1 MTDQQFEVLP
11 EESDDTVDR
20 VDQIEPKQG
29 RTRDGKVDIDIE
41 NATHD
46 RSPQKYPQ
54 INLGFCCISAT
65 LRAQKPSVYTNR
77 TCVKKT
83 FLAKGLPHV
92 SQLALQ
98 NSKDL
103 LKVLRWN
110 EEHDIRLFRVS
121 SEIFA
126 FWSEYE
132 LEDLPDF
139 QEISNALRAVGDY
152 AKKHEH
158 RLTYHPGPYVVLG
171 SPRDNVAEKSI
182 LELNRHSQ
190 VFDLM
195 GFEPS
200 YYNKINIHVKG
211 VYDSKVKAMDRFV
224 ARFQRLSEGCK
235 KRLTVEN
242 DDTPNAYSIDD
253 LMYLHQKIGIPLVY
267 DRHHQRFCK
276 GDMTDGEAFHAAI
289 QTWPNGIR
297 PIVHWSESQVGRK
310 PLAHSDYV
318 HGPISFFGC
327 EHLVDCHIEAKCK
340 DLALLRYRDEIAK
353 LNESTN
359 KSCLETTHK

>member
-1 MTDQQFEVLP
+1 MTDQQVP
-11 EESDDTVDR
+11 ESDHAIDR
-20 VDQIEPKQG
+20 NDSYEPKTQG
-29 RTRDGKVDIDIE
+29 HTRDESVGIE
-41 NATHD
+41 SSKSD
-46 RSPQKYPQ
+46 GSPRYSQ

-65 LRAQKPSVYTNR
+65 LRAQRPSIYTNR

-98 NSKDL
+98 NAEDL
-103 LKVLRWN
+103 LKVLQWN

-139 QEISNALRAVGDY
+139 HQISIALQAVGEY

-158 RLTYHPGPYVVLG
+158 RLTSHPGPYVVLA
-171 SPRDNVAEKSI
+171 SPREDVAEKSI
-182 LELNRHSQ
+182 VELNRHSQ

-211 VYDSKVKAMDRFV
+211 VYDSKVKAMDRF
-224 ARFQRLSEGCK
+224 ADRFQRLSEGCK
-235 KRLTVEN
+235 KRLTAEN

-276 GDMTDGEAFHAAI
+276 GDMTDEEAFHAAI
-289 QTWPNGIR
+289 KTWPKGIT

-318 HGPISFFGC
+318 DGPISFFGC

-353 LNESTN
+353 LQV
-359 KSCLETTHK
+359 KD